1 MKINNKLGAEYKT
14 VQGNDVGDSN
24 VAMGYP
30 SYCRWDIV
38 MAEFGQDYNGCV
50 IRGYRPAVVFSLDA
64 YNESSPI
71 MILIPLT
78 KRLKGV
84 DRDYHVFVDKNDCK
98 GYDAS
103 GIALVEQ
110 MRPMDRR
117 FVNRKIGEV
126 VDVHMHAK
134 IEGAVLEFWGCVR
147 IRGRAYGG
155 TILVGI

>member
-1 MKINNKLGAEYKT
+1 MKINNKSGAEYKST
-14 VQGNDVGDSN
+14 QENDVGDSYI
-24 VAMGYP
+24 AMNYP
-30 SYCRWDIV
+30 SYSRWDIV
-38 MAEFGQDYNGCV
+38 MAEFGQDYDSCV
-50 IRGYRPAVVFSLDA
+50 IRGYRPAVVFSLSA

-71 MILIPLT
+71 MMLIPLT

-134 IEGAVLEFWGCVR
+134 IEGAVVEFLGLCSD
-147 IRGRAYGG
+147 
-155 TILVGI
+155 